1 MGHLGAPPAMRYI
14 LADELHCFPP
24 DAVQEALDARGVT
37 YVQLLERVASM
48 LASRPGLFF
57 QEVAKSLPSYWSVYV
72 KDQYPEEVKAK
83 LLHTIEAP
91 GPECLQLWETLAPYV
106 LKKAV
111 TLAVETVVYERQE
124 WVLAVLNRWDS
135 VGAQLD
141 DAPKDVAKRPM
152 LGMLMEA
159 ERWLN
164 KVQLLAVAA
173 AQSDAAAKGAPK
185 PFGEMAIQLGFL
197 TPERLQEGLAI
208 QKDIAVALDSP
219 KRLGYYLLEAGA
231 IAPSQ
236 LREALKNQKASG
248 FPLGQVLVEQGAIDS
263 ALLDTM
269 LQIQRSERI
278 SGYLRD
284 QVAS

>member
-1 MGHLGAPPAMRYI
+1 MRFI

-24 DAVQEALDARGVT
+24 DAVQEALDARGLT
-37 YVQLLERVASM
+37 YVQLLERVATM
-48 LASRPGLFF
+48 LSSRPALFF

-91 GPECLQLWETLAPYV
+91 SAEALQLWETLAPYV
-106 LKKAV
+106 LKKGA
-111 TLAVETVVYERQE
+111 TLAVETVVYERQA
-124 WVLAVLNRWDS
+124 WVLAVLQQWDN

-141 DAPKDVAKRPM
+141 DAPSAQAKRPM
-152 LGMLMEA
+152 LGMLLES

-173 AQSDAAAKGAPK
+173 AQGDAAAKGQSK

-197 TPERLQEGLAI
+197 TQERLQEALSI

-231 IAPSQ
+231 ITPSQ
-236 LREALKNQKASG
+236 LRAALHRQKESG
-248 FPLGQVLVEQGAIDS
+248 FPLGQVLVEQGAID
-263 ALLDTM
+263 AGLLETM

>member
-1 MGHLGAPPAMRYI
+1 MRFI

-24 DAVQEALDARGVT
+24 DAVEAALGERGVS

-57 QEVAKSLPSYWSVYV
+57 QEVAKSLPSYWSVYI
-72 KDQYPEEVKAK
+72 KDAYPEEVKAK

-91 GPECLQLWETLAPYV
+91 GADGLTLWENLAPYV
-106 LKKAV
+106 LKKAA
-111 TLAVETVVYERQE
+111 TLAVETVVYERQA
-124 WVLAVLNRWDS
+124 WVLAVLQQWDS

-141 DAPKDVAKRPM
+141 DAPVGVAKRPM

-173 AQSDAAAKGAPK
+173 AQADAASKGLPK

-197 TPERLQEGLAI
+197 TEERLKEGLAI

-231 IAPSQ
+231 VAPSQ
-236 LREALKNQKASG
+236 LREALVRQKATG
-248 FPLGQVLVEQGAIDS
+248 FPLGQVLVEQGAIETG
-263 ALLDTM
+263 LLETM